1 MINNSRHS
9 NQRPTGGRKRTGK
22 SLESKSSGNFTRK
35 GFIKT
40 DSRPARKYSD
50 TTDKGNRRYAD
61 SLAGRVSRRIEDG
74 TSKSFAR
81 TDGRPAGRYS
91 DTTGKSNRKYS
102 SNSDSRVSRKFEDR
116 TAGRGERRFT
126 DRTEGAGA
134 KKYFGQNTDRTF
146 NKYKNRSKRIT
157 PAKTGYSEDIRLNR
171 FIANSGVCSRRE
183 ADKYIL
189 SGVVTVNGKV
199 ITELGAKVSMG
210 DDVRFDGRRLKAEKK
225 VYLLLNKPKDF
236 VTTTDDPHAEKT
248 VMDLVRNACDERIYP
263 VGRLDRNTTGVLL
276 FTNDGDLS
284 KKLTHPSH
292 NMKKI
297 YQVTLNKSLT
307 KEHLMQIAE
316 GVELED
322 GYVAADAISFI
333 NPDDRTEIGVEI
345 HSGKN
350 RIIRRIFEHLGYQVK
365 KLDRVYFAGLTKKS
379 LPRGKWRFLSE
390 KEVHF
395 LKMN

>member
-1 MINNSRHS
+1 VMINNSRHS
-9 NQRPTGGRKRTGK
+9 NQKLTGGRKRTGK
-22 SLESKSSGNFTRK
+22 SLESKSTGNFAK
-35 GFIKT
+35 KSFVKT
-40 DSRPARKYSD
+40 DSRITGKYSD
-50 TTDKGNRRYAD
+50 
-61 SLAGRVSRRIEDG
+61 I
-74 TSKSFAR
+74 
-81 TDGRPAGRYS
+81 
-91 DTTGKSNRKYS
+91 TGKSNRKYS
-102 SNSDSRVSRKFEDR
+102 ANSESRVSRKKIEDK
-116 TAGRGERRFT
+116 TANKSERKFT
-126 DRTEGAGA
+126 AKTEGVTA
-134 KKYFGQNTDRTF
+134 KKYFGQNPDRTF

-157 PAKTGYSEDIRLNR
+157 PVKAGYSDEMRLNR

-189 SGVVTVNGKV
+189 SGVVTVNGEI
-199 ITELGAKVSMG
+199 ITELGTKVSHG
-210 DDVRFDGRRLKAEKK
+210 DEVRFDGRKLKAEKK

-248 VMDLVRNACDERIYP
+248 VMDLVKNACDERIYP

-297 YQVTLNKSLT
+297 YQVTLNKPLT
-307 KEHLMQIAE
+307 KEHLKQIAE
-316 GVELED
+316 GVELDD

-350 RIIRRIFEHLGYQVK
+350 RIIRRIFEHMGYNVK

-379 LPRGKWRFLSE
+379 LPRGKWRLLSE

>member
-1 MINNSRHS
+1 MINNNRRSS
-9 NQRPTGGRKRTGK
+9 QRLTGGRKRTGK
-22 SLESKSSGNFTRK
+22 SLESKSSGNFTK
-35 GFIKT
+35 KSFVKT
-40 DSRPARKYSD
+40 DNRVPGKYSD
-50 TTDKGNRRYAD
+50 TTK
-61 SLAGRVSRRIEDG
+61 
-74 TSKSFAR
+74 
-81 TDGRPAGRYS
+81 
-91 DTTGKSNRKYS
+91 KSNRKYS
-102 SNSDSRVSRKFEDR
+102 NNSESRVSRKIEDGIAGKSER
-116 TAGRGERRFT
+116 KFTAKTKGVT
-126 DRTEGAGA
+126 A
-134 KKYFGQNTDRTF
+134 KKYFGQSADRTF
-146 NKYKNRSKRIT
+146 SKYKSRPKRIT
-157 PAKTGYSEDIRLNR
+157 PVKTGYSEEIRLNR

-189 SGVVTVNGKV
+189 SGVVTVNGEI
-199 ITELGAKVSMG
+199 ITELGTKVSSG
-210 DDVRFDGRRLKAEKK
+210 DEVRFDGRKLKAEKK

-236 VTTTDDPHAEKT
+236 LTTTDDPHAEKT
-248 VMDLVRNACDERIYP
+248 VMDLVKNACDERIYP

-284 KKLTHPSH
+284 KKLMHPSH
-292 NMKKI
+292 NVKKI

-322 GYVAADAISFI
+322 GYVSADAISFI

-350 RIIRRIFEHLGYQVK
+350 RIIRRIFEYMGYHVK

-379 LPRGKWRFLSE
+379 LPRGKWRLLSE
-390 KEVHF
+390 KEVNF